1 MASGDEELSF
11 DSLHSALG
19 RCMASHPP
27 EGLERSLHPD
37 ANALATLWGLMSYLG
52 ARAVPL
58 SQVDPL
64 VLQTYRR
71 WSTNVGDDRT

>member
-1 MASGDEELSF
+1 MA
-11 DSLHSALG
+11 
-19 RCMASHPP
+19 RCSWCTVM
-27 EGLERSLHPD
+27 
-37 ANALATLWGLMSYLG
+37 ATLWALMSYLG